1 MINRDKLAASLD
13 KVRQSS
19 PLVQCITNYVA
30 MNFNANALLAI
41 GASPVMAHAKEEM
54 ADMTAIASSLVLNI
68 GTLDEQWV
76 EGIFAAGDSMKAL
89 GKPIIFDPVGSGA
102 TPYRTAV
109 SKRIIEECRPAV
121 IRGNGSEIMSLV
133 DADVLSKGVDSSVSS
148 DLALEAAKALAKS
161 SGAVVVISGQTDYV
175 TDGQTVE
182 TITNG
187 STMMTAVTAMGC
199 TATAIIGAFVA
210 VCDTPFE
217 GALYAMAL
225 MGVAGERAAAISAA
239 PATLQLNFLDAL
251 YTLSGEELAQSA
263 MQCH

>member
-1 MINRDKLAASLD
+1 MINRENLAAALD

-19 PLVQCITNYVA
+19 PLVHCITNYVA

-76 EGIFAAGDSMKAL
+76 EGIFAAGSSMLSL

-102 TPYRTAV
+102 TPYRTAIC
-109 SKRIIEECRPAV
+109 KRIIEECRPTI

-133 DADVLSKGVDSSVSS
+133 DTEVLSKGVDSSVSS
-148 DLALEAAKALAKS
+148 DLALEAAKILSKS
-161 SGAVVVISGQTDYV
+161 SGAVVVISGQRDYI
-175 TDGQTVE
+175 TDGERVE

-199 TATAIIGAFVA
+199 TATVVVAAFAA
-210 VCDTPFE
+210 VCDSPFDA
-217 GALYAMAL
+217 ALYAMAL
-225 MGVAGERAAAISAA
+225 MGVAGERAAAVSSA
-239 PATLQLNFLDAL
+239 PATLQLNFLDTL
-251 YTLSGEELAQSA
+251 YTITGEELSQSVT
-263 MQCH
+263 QCQ

>member
-1 MINRDKLAASLD
+1 MINREKLAQALD
-13 KVRQSS
+13 SVRSTS
-19 PLVQCITNYVA
+19 PLVHCITNYVA

-76 EGIFAAGDSMKAL
+76 EGIFAAGCSMRAL
-89 GKPIIFDPVGSGA
+89 GRPIVFDPVGSGA

-109 SKRIIEECRPAV
+109 CKRIIEECKPTI
-121 IRGNGSEIMSLV
+121 IRGNGSEIMSLI

-161 SGAVVVISGQTDYV
+161 SGAVVVISGVTDYV
-175 TDGQTVE
+175 TDGERVE
-182 TITNG
+182 TIANG

-199 TATAIIGAFVA
+199 TATVVVAAFAA
-210 VCDTPFE
+210 VCDSAFDA
-217 GALYAMAL
+217 ALYAMAL
-225 MGVAGERAAAISAA
+225 MGVAGEKAAAVSAA
-239 PATLQLNFLDAL
+239 PATLQLNFLDTL
-251 YTLSGEELAQSA
+251 YTLSGQELSQSVR
-263 MQCH
+263 Q